1 MCIYDK
7 GGQWLNI
14 QNVIAYLVKNPDV
27 VNELDLG
34 NASLIHTDEQTMKVI
49 IQGIKKGQMSA
60 DYIWYYK

>member
-1 MCIYDK
+1 MS
-7 GGQWLNI
+7 I
-14 QNVIAYLVKNPDV
+14 QNVIAYLVKNPSV

-34 NASLIHTDEQTMKVI
+34 NASLIHTDEETMKAI

>member
-1 MCIYDK
+1 
-7 GGQWLNI
+7 LSI
-14 QNVIAYLVKNPDV
+14 QNVIAYLVKNPSV

-34 NASLIHTDEQTMKVI
+34 NASLIHTDEETMKAI